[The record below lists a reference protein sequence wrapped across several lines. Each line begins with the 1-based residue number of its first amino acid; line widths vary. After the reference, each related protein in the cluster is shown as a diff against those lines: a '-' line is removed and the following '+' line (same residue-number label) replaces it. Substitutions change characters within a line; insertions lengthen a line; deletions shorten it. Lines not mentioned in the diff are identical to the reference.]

1 MDKMYL
7 ELIEDLRQQHNTN
20 VQQIHGKKL
29 DNFNKYRYYGT
40 DDVAKEENEC
50 WRPCIFKMLIFISS
64 IMLFSF
70 YIYGGQD
77 VKKGAQMAFFEMK
90 TQIIKL
96 ENEEPA
102 VKEAMGYVRKAYDE
116 VEDFT
121 DTYMNIGN

>member
-64 IMLFSF
+64 VMLFSL

-77 VKKGAQMAFFEMK
+77 VKKGASMAWDELKEQIVQM
-90 TQIIKL
+90 
-96 ENEEPA
+96 ENEKPA
-102 VKEAMGYVRKAYDE
+102 VKQAMSYVRKAHDE
-116 VEDFT
+116 IEDFT
-121 DTYMNIGN
+121 KTYMNVGD